1 MSDDLVPKYRDRA
14 HCGFQSLAGLSPEN
28 EGMGSIEKAAL
39 NVVHTGGEYWKLWH
53 GDGFSIE
60 TSGAVSRIWQEAK
73 SLGFE
78 AYKRN

>member
-14 HCGFQSLAGLSPEN
+14 HCGFRSLSPEN
-28 EGMGSIEKAAL
+28 EGMGSIETVARNL
-39 NVVHTGGEYWKLWH
+39 VHTGGEYRELWH
-53 GDGFSIE
+53 SDGFSIE

-73 SLGFE
+73 SLGFD